1 MAAAVERT
9 DELVREYLLFRGFTA
24 TLKQLDV
31 EIKADKEKGFRV
43 RAAEKD
49 ARRPELA
56 GRHAGA
62 GEGKEG
68 MRSGGRLSAPDSG
81 CPSPR
86 GSSAAADTAVPGKA
100 PGRSSAGGSQQRLD
114 KETWPWVAWARPPR
128 GFGFGGLLAPSSLG
142 GILMAISWVGPTGL
156 SRACDHPPPTLRPS
170 CRAGEVGMKGPGR
183 GSEAELNAPVLNI
196 WASLYTSGI
205 GQRQDWCPAPG
216 HLGY

>member
-68 MRSGGRLSAPDSG
+68 MRSGGRLSAPASG
-81 CPSPR
+81 CASPPWEFSR
-86 GSSAAADTAVPGKA
+86 RRHSCAWKGSRAE
-100 PGRSSAGGSQQRLD
+100 QR
-114 KETWPWVAWARPPR
+114 
-128 GFGFGGLLAPSSLG
+128 GGLATAP
-142 GILMAISWVGPTGL
+142 
-156 SRACDHPPPTLRPS
+156 R
-170 CRAGEVGMKGPGR
+170 
-183 GSEAELNAPVLNI
+183 
-196 WASLYTSGI
+196 
-205 GQRQDWCPAPG
+205 
-216 HLGY
+216 